1 MIKNEYTD
9 RINEIKAPQS
19 AVENAVKAALEADKN
34 RKEVIAMPKKSKIIK
49 IVSAAAACALVV
61 TGVAVAS
68 NMNRPKPII
77 VCDNSAPSQ
86 TETSV
91 AKSFSLI
98 VNAAELTEE
107 NTVEFSELTM
117 SGVNCM
123 GVEAMSIELV
133 KIDENTSKYRAIWY
147 PTINFPV
154 VCRGSG
160 IESITYKINNA
171 LFVPDKNSQLIEEKS
186 DKSIPLSEYYD
197 GIEWNNIK
205 NTYKSLTISYDDQLK
220 ADRIAYIALKPTSEL
235 AIDENDEFAKRALDY
250 LENIPS
256 FDEFVDFKNG
266 DKYPEWSNA
275 LLKAE
280 IQDVTIDIT
289 VNFKDGTNMTHT
301 IAFIGKYDEIGGSTM
316 PIEVTFVSEL
326 SQEEKAIVKKSSEV

>member
-9 RINEIKAPQS
+9 KINEIKAPQS

-34 RKEVIAMPKKSKIIK
+34 RKEVVTMPKKSKIIK

-68 NMNRPKPII
+68 NMNSQKPII
-77 VCDNSAPSQ
+77 HDNSAPSQ

-91 AKSFSLI
+91 VKSFALI

-107 NTVEFSELTM
+107 NTVGLSELTM
-117 SGVNCM
+117 SGVNSM
-123 GVEAMSIELV
+123 GIESMSVERVGTDDKTFKL
-133 KIDENTSKYRAIWY
+133 RAVWY

-171 LFVPDKNSQLIEEKS
+171 LFVTNKNLPLVEEKS
-186 DKSIPLSEYYD
+186 EKDIPLSEYYD
-197 GIEWNNIK
+197 ISDWNDTN
-205 NTYKSLTISYDDQLK
+205 NTYSTFTVSYDEQLK
-220 ADRIAYIALKPTSEL
+220 ADSIAYIALKPTSKL
-235 AIDENDEFAKRALDY
+235 DIAENDELTKRALDY

-256 FDEFVDFKNG
+256 FDEYVDFKDG

-280 IQDVTIDIT
+280 IQDVTVDIT
-289 VNFKDGTNMTHT
+289 VNFKDGTNTTHT
-301 IAFIGKYDEIGGSTM
+301 ITFIGKYDEIGGSTM

-326 SQEEKAIVKKSSEV
+326 SQEEKNIVKKSSEV